1 MCAEWMRWVDPK
13 PATPLEHRSSVDA
26 VMEEKVEEAGVDRDA
41 MVFGSVTDV
50 DGDFYSL
57 S

>member
-1 MCAEWMRWVDPK
+1 
-13 PATPLEHRSSVDA
+13 
-26 VMEEKVEEAGVDRDA
+26 MEEKVEEAGVDRDA

-50 DGDFYSL
+50 NGDFYSL